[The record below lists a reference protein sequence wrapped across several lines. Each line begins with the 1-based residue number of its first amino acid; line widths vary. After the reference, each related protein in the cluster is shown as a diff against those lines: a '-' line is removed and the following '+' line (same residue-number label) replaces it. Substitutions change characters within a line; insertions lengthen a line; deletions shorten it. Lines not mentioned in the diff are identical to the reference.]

1 MARFMRKGTVK
12 VWFVPT
18 IAALATMTTAEQ
30 VAGTELGSAGLAEVA
45 GFGFTNNPISTP
57 DMDNTFVSQIP
68 GEDTAEQSSL
78 TFYQDD
84 TAATIEAAL
93 SKGTTGFI
101 VFYYNG
107 LAGGSPASG
116 DKYEVFPITSSAVV
130 RLYSAGNEAA
140 QFRVDAAITA
150 VPVEGVQGV

>member
-1 MARFMRKGTVK
+1 MARFMRKGIVK

-18 IAALATMTTAEQ
+18 VASLPAMTTAEQ
-30 VAGTELGSAGLAEVA
+30 GAGQELGDEGLTEVA

-84 TAATIEAAL
+84 TTSTIETAL
-93 SKGTTGFI
+93 AKGTTGYI

-107 LAGGSPASG
+107 IAGGAPAAA
-116 DKYEVFPITSSAVV
+116 DKYEIFPVTSSAVV

-140 QFRVDAAITA
+140 QFRVDCAITA
-150 VPVEGVQGV
+150 VPVEGTQV